1 MARAGIHRCESI
13 EGGVVID
20 RPEGPLPEKI
30 VIAPDSFKGSLTAH
44 EAASAM
50 EEGVRQLLP
59 DACVIKHPVS
69 DGGEGLVSVVTPALG
84 GCIVTTNVSG
94 PLPGQ
99 RVDARWGLS
108 SDGSTAIIEMAEAAG
123 LTLVPADRRD
133 PKITT
138 TYGVGELIRAALD
151 AGVSS
156 ILIGIGGSATND
168 GGAGMA
174 EALGIKCVDAS
185 GRTLGRGGA
194 ALLDIASIDLHGR
207 DVRLDNVE
215 VLVACDVQNTL
226 CGIQGASAVYG
237 PQKGARL
244 SDVSLLDKA
253 LLRFGTTVQSALAI
267 NVLDLPGGGAAG
279 GLGAG
284 LVAFCG
290 ASLKKGID
298 LVLQVTGFDDHLQG
312 ADLVVTGE
320 GRIDRQVRFGKAIS
334 GVVGQAKS
342 RHIPTAA
349 VVGSIEGSRE
359 SFLNDGFLVDLE
371 PIVNAY
377 TSSEEA
383 MRNAQALITER
394 TKLLI
399 QRYLSRK
406 YPT

>member
-1 MARAGIHRCESI
+1 M
-13 EGGVVID
+13 
-20 RPEGPLPEKI
+20 KI

-44 EAASAM
+44 EAASAI
-50 EEGVRQLLP
+50 EQGVLELLP
-59 DACVIKHPVS
+59 DAHIITHPIS
-69 DGGEGLVSVVTPALG
+69 DGGEGLVSVVTPAMG
-84 GCIVTTNVSG
+84 GCIVTMNVAG

-108 SDGSTAIIEMAEAAG
+108 ADGSFAIIEMAEAAG
-123 LTLVPADRRD
+123 LTLVPVDRRD

-138 TYGVGELIRAALD
+138 TYGVGELIRSALD

-174 EALGIKCVDAS
+174 EALGFKFLDAT
-185 GRTLGRGGA
+185 GTPLDRGGSG
-194 ALLDIASIDLHGR
+194 LLDIASIDAQCKDKR
-207 DVRLDNVE
+207 IDNVE

-253 LLRFGTTVQSALAI
+253 LLRFGESVRLSLGVD
-267 NVLDLPGGGAAG
+267 VLNIPGGGAAG

-290 ASLKKGID
+290 ATLKRGID

-312 ADLVVTGE
+312 ADLVITGE
-320 GRIDRQVRFGKAIS
+320 GRIDRQVRFGKALS
-334 GVVGQAKS
+334 GVVGQAK
-342 RHIPTAA
+342 RRNIPTVA
-349 VVGSIEGSRE
+349 VAGSIEGSRE
-359 SFLNDGFLVDLE
+359 DFLTDGFLNDLESLVD
-371 PIVNAY
+371 VH
-377 TSSEEA
+377 TSSDEA
-383 MRNAQALITER
+383 MRNAHALVTQR

-406 YPT
+406 YIN

>member
-1 MARAGIHRCESI
+1 MER
-13 EGGVVID
+13 GVLQV
-20 RPEGPLPEKI
+20 
-30 VIAPDSFKGSLTAH
+30 
-44 EAASAM
+44 
-50 EEGVRQLLP
+50 LP
-59 DACVIKHPVS
+59 DAHIIKHPVS

-99 RVDARWGLS
+99 RIDARWGLS
-108 SDGSTAIIEMAEAAG
+108 SDGSVAIIEMAEAAG
-123 LTLVPADRRD
+123 LTLVPVDRRD

-168 GGAGMA
+168 GGSGMA
-174 EALGIKCVDAS
+174 EALGIRFIDAS
-185 GRTLGRGGA
+185 GKPLGPGGA
-194 ALLDIASIDLHGR
+194 ALVDIVSINDQGKDAR
-207 DVRLDNVE
+207 INNVE

-244 SDVSLLDKA
+244 SDISLLDKA
-253 LLRFGTTVQSALAI
+253 LLRFGKAI
-267 NVLDLPGGGAAG
+267 QTSLGIDVFDLPGGGAAG

-290 ASLKKGID
+290 ATLKRGID
-298 LVLQVTGFDDHLQG
+298 LVLQVTGFDDHVQG

-320 GRIDRQVRFGKAIS
+320 GRIDRQVRFGKALS
-334 GVVGQAKS
+334 GVVGQAK
-342 RHIPTAA
+342 RHNVPVVA

-359 SFLNDGFLVDLE
+359 DFLSDGFLNDLE
-371 PIVNAY
+371 SLIDVH

-383 MRNAQALITER
+383 MRNAQTLIAQR

-399 QRYLSRK
+399 QRYLSRN
-406 YPT
+406 YIN

>member
-1 MARAGIHRCESI
+1 M
-13 EGGVVID
+13 
-20 RPEGPLPEKI
+20 PKKI

-44 EAASAM
+44 EAASAI
-50 EEGVRQLLP
+50 EQGVLQMFP
-59 DACVIKHPVS
+59 DATIIKHPVS
-69 DGGEGLVSVVTPALG
+69 DGGEGLVSVVTAALG

-108 SDGSTAIIEMAEAAG
+108 SDGSLAVIEMAEAAG

-133 PKITT
+133 PRITT
-138 TYGVGELIRAALD
+138 TYGVGELVRAALD
-151 AGVSS
+151 TGVSS

-174 EALGIKCVDAS
+174 EALGIRFMDKD
-185 GRTLGRGGA
+185 GKPLGRGGA
-194 ALLDIASIDLHGR
+194 ALLDIASIDVQGKDPR
-207 DVRLDNVE
+207 IGKVE
-215 VLVACDVQNTL
+215 VLTACDVQNTL
-226 CGIQGASAVYG
+226 CGVQGASAVYG

-253 LLRFGTTVQSALAI
+253 LLRYGNIIYSTLGIA
-267 NVLDLPGGGAAG
+267 VLDVPGGGAAG

-290 ASLKKGID
+290 ARLRRGID

-312 ADLVVTGE
+312 ADLVMTGE
-320 GRIDRQVRFGKAIS
+320 GRIDRQVRFGKALS
-334 GVVGQAKS
+334 GVVGQS
-342 RHIPTAA
+342 RRHHVPVLA

-359 SFLNDGFLVDLE
+359 LFLNDGFLDDLE
-371 PIVNAY
+371 PLVNPQ

-383 MRNAQALITER
+383 IRNAANLISER
-394 TKLLI
+394 SKVLI
-399 QRYLSRK
+399 QRYLSRNYLK
-406 YPT
+406 

>member
-1 MARAGIHRCESI
+1 M
-13 EGGVVID
+13 
-20 RPEGPLPEKI
+20 PKKI

-44 EAASAM
+44 DAADAM
-50 EEGVRQLLP
+50 EQGVLQVLP
-59 DACVIKHPVS
+59 DAHIIKHPVS

-99 RVDARWGLS
+99 RIDARWGLS
-108 SDGSTAIIEMAEAAG
+108 SDGSVAIIEMAEAAG
-123 LTLVPADRRD
+123 LTLVPVDRRD

-168 GGAGMA
+168 GGSGMA
-174 EALGIKCVDAS
+174 EALGIRFIDAS
-185 GRTLGRGGA
+185 GKPLGPGGA
-194 ALLDIASIDLHGR
+194 ALVDIVSINDQGKDAR
-207 DVRLDNVE
+207 INNVE

-244 SDVSLLDKA
+244 SDISLLDKA
-253 LLRFGTTVQSALAI
+253 LLRFGKAI
-267 NVLDLPGGGAAG
+267 QTSLGIDVFDLPGGGAAG

-290 ASLKKGID
+290 ATLKRGID
-298 LVLQVTGFDDHLQG
+298 LVLQVTGFDDHVQG

-320 GRIDRQVRFGKAIS
+320 GRIDRQVRFGKALS
-334 GVVGQAKS
+334 GVVGQAK
-342 RHIPTAA
+342 RHNVPVVA

-359 SFLNDGFLVDLE
+359 DFLSDGFLNDLE
-371 PIVNAY
+371 SLIDVH

-383 MRNAQALITER
+383 MRNAQTLIAQR

-399 QRYLSRK
+399 QRYLSRN
-406 YPT
+406 YIN

>member
-1 MARAGIHRCESI
+1 M
-13 EGGVVID
+13 
-20 RPEGPLPEKI
+20 PTKI

-50 EEGVRQLLP
+50 EEGVLQLLP
-59 DACVIKHPVS
+59 DAHIVKHPVS
-69 DGGEGLVSVVTPALG
+69 DGGEGLVGVVTSALG

-94 PLPGQ
+94 TLPGQ

-108 SDGSTAIIEMAEAAG
+108 SDGSFAIIEMAEAAG
-123 LTLVPADRRD
+123 LTLVPPDRRD

-156 ILIGIGGSATND
+156 IVIGIGGSATND

-174 EALGIKCVDAS
+174 EALGVRFLDAC
-185 GRTLGRGGA
+185 GNPLARGGA
-194 ALLDIASIDLHGR
+194 ALLDIAAIDAQGKDAR
-207 DVRLDNVE
+207 IDSVE

-253 LLRFGTTVQSALAI
+253 LLRFGTSVHASLGVD
-267 NVLDLPGGGAAG
+267 VLDVAGGGAAG

-284 LVAFCG
+284 FVAFCG
-290 ASLKKGID
+290 ATLKRGID
-298 LVLQVTGFDDHLQG
+298 LVLQLTGFDDHLQG
-312 ADLVVTGE
+312 ADLVITGE

-334 GVVGQAKS
+334 GIVEQAK
-342 RHIPTAA
+342 RRNIPVVA

-359 SFLNDGFLVDLE
+359 SFLNDGFLNDLE
-371 PIVNAY
+371 PLVDVH

-383 MRNAQALITER
+383 MRNAQTLIVER

-399 QRYLSRK
+399 QRYLNRK
-406 YPT
+406 YNI

>member
-1 MARAGIHRCESI
+1 M
-13 EGGVVID
+13 
-20 RPEGPLPEKI
+20 PTKI

-50 EEGVRQLLP
+50 EEGVLQLLP
-59 DACVIKHPVS
+59 DAHIVKHPVS
-69 DGGEGLVSVVTPALG
+69 DGGEGLVGVVTSALG

-94 PLPGQ
+94 TLPGQ

-108 SDGSTAIIEMAEAAG
+108 SDGSFAIIEMAEAAG
-123 LTLVPADRRD
+123 LTLVPPDRRD

-156 ILIGIGGSATND
+156 IVIGIGGSATND

-174 EALGIKCVDAS
+174 EALGVRFLDAC
-185 GRTLGRGGA
+185 GNPLARGGA
-194 ALLDIASIDLHGR
+194 ALLDIAAIDAQGKDAR
-207 DVRLDNVE
+207 IDSVE

-253 LLRFGTTVQSALAI
+253 LLRFGTSVHASLGVDVL
-267 NVLDLPGGGAAG
+267 NVAGGGAAG

-290 ASLKKGID
+290 ATLKRGID
-298 LVLQVTGFDDHLQG
+298 LVLQITGFDDHLQG
-312 ADLVVTGE
+312 ADLVITGE

-334 GVVGQAKS
+334 GIVEQAK
-342 RHIPTAA
+342 RRNIPVAA

-359 SFLNDGFLVDLE
+359 SFLNDGFLSDLE
-371 PIVNAY
+371 SLVDVH

-383 MRNAQALITER
+383 MRNAQTLIVER

-399 QRYLSRK
+399 QRYLNRK
-406 YPT
+406 YNI

>member
-1 MARAGIHRCESI
+1 M
-13 EGGVVID
+13 
-20 RPEGPLPEKI
+20 KI
-30 VIAPDSFKGSLTAH
+30 IIAPDSFKGSLTAH
-44 EAASAM
+44 EAALAI
-50 EEGVRQLLP
+50 EQGVLQLLP
-59 DACVIKHPVS
+59 DAHIVKHPVS
-69 DGGEGLVSVVTPALG
+69 DGGEGLVNIVTPALG

-108 SDGSTAIIEMAEAAG
+108 SDGSLAIIEMAEAAG

-151 AGVSS
+151 ASVAS

-174 EALGIKCVDAS
+174 EALGVRFTDAS
-185 GRTLGRGGA
+185 GNPLGRGGA
-194 ALLDIASIDLHGR
+194 ALIDIASVDVHGR
-207 DVRLDNVE
+207 DMRLDTVE

-226 CGIQGASAVYG
+226 CGVQGASAVYG

-244 SDVSLLDKA
+244 SDVALLDKA
-253 LLRFGTTVQSALAI
+253 LLRFGKTVHASLGVE
-267 NVLDLPGGGAAG
+267 VLDVPGGGAAG

-290 ASLKKGID
+290 ARLKRGID

-312 ADLVVTGE
+312 ADLVITGE
-320 GRIDRQVRFGKAIS
+320 GRIDRQVRFGKALS
-334 GVVGQAKS
+334 SVVGQA
-342 RHIPTAA
+342 RLCNIPAVA
-349 VVGSIEGSRE
+349 VVGSIEGSP
-359 SFLNDGFLVDLE
+359 SAFLNEGFLADLE
-371 PIVNAY
+371 PLVNAA

-383 MRNAQALITER
+383 MRNAQTLVTER

-406 YPT
+406 YTS

>member
-1 MARAGIHRCESI
+1 
-13 EGGVVID
+13 V
-20 RPEGPLPEKI
+20 PTKI
-30 VIAPDSFKGSLTAH
+30 VIAPDSFKGSLTAP
-44 EAASAM
+44 EAAAAM
-50 EEGVRQLLP
+50 EKGVLQLLP
-59 DACVIKHPVS
+59 NAHIRKHPVS
-69 DGGEGLVSVVTPALG
+69 DGGEGLVGVVTSALG

-94 PLPGQ
+94 PLPDQ

-108 SDGSTAIIEMAEAAG
+108 SDGSFAIIEMAEAAG

-156 ILIGIGGSATND
+156 ILIGIGGSATTD
-168 GGAGMA
+168 GGVGMA
-174 EALGIKCVDAS
+174 EALGVRFMDAR
-185 GRTLGRGGA
+185 GEPLGRGGA
-194 ALLDIASIDLHGR
+194 ALLDIAAIDTRGKDLR
-207 DVRLDNVE
+207 IDNVE

-253 LLRFGTTVQSALAI
+253 LLRFGKSVHTSLGVD
-267 NVLDLPGGGAAG
+267 VLDVPGGGAAG

-290 ASLKKGID
+290 ATLRRGID

-312 ADLVVTGE
+312 TDLVLTGE
-320 GRIDRQVRFGKAIS
+320 GRIDRQVRFGKVIS
-334 GVVGQAKS
+334 GIVEQAK
-342 RHIPTAA
+342 RRNIPVAA
-349 VVGSIEGSRE
+349 IVGSIEGSRE
-359 SFLNDGFLVDLE
+359 SYLNDGFLNDLE
-371 PIVNAY
+371 PLVDVH
-377 TSSEEA
+377 TSTEEA
-383 MRNAQALITER
+383 MRNARTLIVER

-399 QRYLSRK
+399 QRYLNRK
-406 YPT
+406 YNH

>member
-1 MARAGIHRCESI
+1 M
-13 EGGVVID
+13 VD
-20 RPEGPLPEKI
+20 RPDTALPKKI

-44 EAASAM
+44 EAAAAM
-50 EEGVRQLLP
+50 EQGVLQLLP
-59 DACVIKHPVS
+59 DACIIRHPIS

-99 RVDARWGLS
+99 RIDARWGLS

-174 EALGIKCVDAS
+174 EALGVKFIDEG
-185 GRTLGRGGA
+185 GRLLGRGGA

-226 CGIQGASAVYG
+226 CGVQGASAVYG

-253 LLRFGTTVQSALAI
+253 LLRFGKAVHRALDI
-267 NVLDLPGGGAAG
+267 DVLDLPGGGAAG
-279 GLGAG
+279 GMGAG

-290 ASLKKGID
+290 ASLKRGID

-312 ADLVVTGE
+312 ADLVLTGE
-320 GRIDRQVRFGKAIS
+320 GRIDRQVRFGKALS
-334 GVVGQAKS
+334 GVVGQAKH
-342 RHIPTAA
+342 RNIPVAA

-359 SFLNDGFLVDLE
+359 SFLNDGFLNDLE
-371 PIVNAY
+371 SLVDVH

-383 MRNAQALITER
+383 MRNAQTLIAEK

-406 YPT
+406 YTS

>member
-1 MARAGIHRCESI
+1 M
-13 EGGVVID
+13 
-20 RPEGPLPEKI
+20 KI

-44 EAASAM
+44 EASAAM
-50 EEGVRQLLP
+50 EAGVLQLLP
-59 DACVIKHPVS
+59 DAHVLKHPVS
-69 DGGEGLVSVVTPALG
+69 DGGEGLVAVVTSALG

-108 SDGSTAIIEMAEAAG
+108 SDGSLAIIEMAEAAG

-133 PKITT
+133 PKVTT

-156 ILIGIGGSATND
+156 IVIGIGGSATND
-168 GGAGMA
+168 AGAGMA
-174 EALGIKCVDAS
+174 EALGVKFVDAE
-185 GRTLGRGGA
+185 GKPLVRGGA
-194 ALLDIASIDLHGR
+194 GLLGIAAIDAQGK
-207 DVRLDNVE
+207 DVRIDNVE

-244 SDVSLLDKA
+244 SDVALLDKA
-253 LLRFGTTVQSALAI
+253 LLRFGRCVHASLGVD
-267 NVLDLPGGGAAG
+267 VLDVAGGGAAG

-290 ASLKKGID
+290 ATLKRGID

-312 ADLVVTGE
+312 ADLVITGE

-334 GVVGQAKS
+334 GIVEQAK
-342 RHIPTAA
+342 RHNIPVAA
-349 VVGSIEGSRE
+349 VVGSIEGARE
-359 SFLNDGFLVDLE
+359 SFLNDGFLNDLE
-371 PIVNAY
+371 SLIDVH
-377 TSSEEA
+377 TSPEEA
-383 MRNAQALITER
+383 MRNAQTLDAER

-399 QRYLSRK
+399 QRYLNRK
-406 YPT
+406 YND

>member
-1 MARAGIHRCESI
+1 MER
-13 EGGVVID
+13 GVL
-20 RPEGPLPEKI
+20 E
-30 VIAPDSFKGSLTAH
+30 
-44 EAASAM
+44 
-50 EEGVRQLLP
+50 LLP
-59 DACVIKHPVS
+59 DAHIIKLPIS

-108 SDGSTAIIEMAEAAG
+108 SDGTLAIIEMAEASG
-123 LTLVPADRRD
+123 LTRVPADRRD

-151 AGVSS
+151 AGVTS
-156 ILIGIGGSATND
+156 LLVGIGGSSTND

-174 EALGIKCVDAS
+174 EALGVRFLDAN
-185 GRTLGRGGA
+185 GVPLNRGGA
-194 ALLDIASIDLHGR
+194 ALVDIASIDDR
-207 DVRLDNVE
+207 AKDPRLDKIE
-215 VLVACDVQNTL
+215 FLVACDVQNTL

-237 PQKGARL
+237 PQKGAKL

-253 LLRFGTTVQSALAI
+253 LLRYGKVVHDDLGI
-267 NVLDLPGGGAAG
+267 DLLDLPGGGAAG

-290 ASLKKGID
+290 ATLKSGIE
-298 LVLQVTGFDDHLQG
+298 LVLQVTGFDDLLQG
-312 ADLVVTGE
+312 ADLVITGE
-320 GRIDRQVRFGKAIS
+320 GRIDQQVRFGKALS
-334 GVVGQAKS
+334 GVVGQAKRRNIS
-342 RHIPTAA
+342 VTA

-359 SFLNDGFLVDLE
+359 AFLSDGFLDDIESLVG
-371 PIVNAY
+371 VH

-383 MRNAQALITER
+383 MRNAEPLVAER

-399 QRYLSRK
+399 QRYLNRK
-406 YPT
+406 YSN

>member
-1 MARAGIHRCESI
+1 LSK
-13 EGGVVID
+13 
-20 RPEGPLPEKI
+20 KI

-44 EAASAM
+44 EAADAM
-50 EEGVRQLLP
+50 ERGVLQLLP
-59 DACVIKHPVS
+59 DAQIIKHPVS

-84 GCIVTTNVSG
+84 GCIVTTTVSG

-108 SDGSTAIIEMAEAAG
+108 SDGSFAIIEMAEAAG
-123 LTLVPADRRD
+123 LTLVPTDRRD

-138 TYGVGELIRAALD
+138 TYGVGELLRAALD

-168 GGAGMA
+168 GGVGMA
-174 EALGIKCVDAS
+174 EALGVRFIDVS
-185 GRTLGRGGA
+185 GRPLVRGGA
-194 ALLDIASIDLHGR
+194 ALVDLSSIDDQGKDER
-207 DVRLDNVE
+207 IDTVE

-226 CGIQGASAVYG
+226 CGTQGASAVYG

-253 LLRFGTTVQSALAI
+253 LLRFGKTVQADLGVD
-267 NVLDLPGGGAAG
+267 VLDVPGGGAAG

-290 ASLKKGID
+290 ATLKRGID
-298 LVLQVTGFDDHLQG
+298 LVLQVTGFDDHVQG
-312 ADLVVTGE
+312 ADLVITGE
-320 GRIDRQVRFGKAIS
+320 GRIDQQVRFGKALS
-334 GVVGQAKS
+334 GVVGQAK
-342 RHIPTAA
+342 RCNIPVAA

-359 SFLNDGFLVDLE
+359 SFLNDGFLNDLE
-371 PIVNAY
+371 PLVDVH

-383 MRNAQALITER
+383 MHNAQTLIAER

-399 QRYLSRK
+399 QRYLSRN
-406 YPT
+406 YTS

>member
-1 MARAGIHRCESI
+1 MPKTII
-13 EGGVVID
+13 
-20 RPEGPLPEKI
+20 
-30 VIAPDSFKGSLTAH
+30 IAPDSFKGSLTAH
-44 EAASAM
+44 EAASAI
-50 EEGVRQLLP
+50 EQGVLELLP
-59 DACVIKHPVS
+59 DAHIIKHPVS

-99 RVDARWGLS
+99 YVDARWGLS
-108 SDGSTAIIEMAEAAG
+108 SDGSFAVIEMAEAAG

-133 PKITT
+133 PKITS

-174 EALGIKCVDAS
+174 EALGVRFIDAV
-185 GRTLGRGGA
+185 GNLLGRGGA
-194 ALLDIASIDLHGR
+194 ALLDIASIDVQGR
-207 DVRLDNVE
+207 DARIDDVE

-226 CGIQGASAVYG
+226 CGTQGASAVYG

-244 SDVSLLDKA
+244 SDVALLDKA
-253 LLRFGTTVQSALAI
+253 LLRFGKTVRSALGI
-267 NVLDLPGGGAAG
+267 DVLDLPGGGAAG

-290 ASLKKGID
+290 ATLKRGID
-298 LVLQVTGFDDHLQG
+298 LVLQATGFDDHLQG
-312 ADLVVTGE
+312 ADLIITGE
-320 GRIDRQVRFGKAIS
+320 GRIDRQARFGKALS
-334 GVVGQAKS
+334 GVVGQAKL
-342 RHIPTAA
+342 RNIPVVA
-349 VVGSIEGSRE
+349 VVGSIEGSPKL
-359 SFLNDGFLVDLE
+359 FLNDAFLVDLE
-371 PIVNAY
+371 SLVDAT

-383 MRNAQALITER
+383 MRSAQTLITKR

-406 YPT
+406 YTS

>member
-312 ADLVVTGE
+312 DRKSVV
-320 GRIDRQVRFGKAIS
+320 
-334 GVVGQAKS
+334 
-342 RHIPTAA
+342 
-349 VVGSIEGSRE
+349 
-359 SFLNDGFLVDLE
+359 
-371 PIVNAY
+371 
-377 TSSEEA
+377 
-383 MRNAQALITER
+383 
-394 TKLLI
+394 
-399 QRYLSRK
+399 
-406 YPT
+406 

>member
-1 MARAGIHRCESI
+1 MAT
-13 EGGVVID
+13 
-20 RPEGPLPEKI
+20 KI
-30 VIAPDSFKGSLTAH
+30 LIAPDSFKGSLTAY

-50 EEGVRQLLP
+50 EAGVLQLLP
-59 DACVIKHPVS
+59 DAHILKHPVS
-69 DGGEGLVSVVTPALG
+69 DGGEGLVSVVTSALG

-108 SDGSTAIIEMAEAAG
+108 SDGSLAIIEMAEAAG
-123 LTLVPADRRD
+123 LTLVPFDRRD

-156 ILIGIGGSATND
+156 MVIGIGGSATND

-174 EALGIKCVDAS
+174 EALGVKFVDTS
-185 GRTLGRGGA
+185 GKPLARGGA
-194 ALLDIASIDLHGR
+194 ALLDIATIDAQAK
-207 DVRLDNVE
+207 DVRINKVE

-244 SDVSLLDKA
+244 SDVALLDKA
-253 LLRFGTTVQSALAI
+253 LLRFGKCIHASLGVD
-267 NVLDLPGGGAAG
+267 VLDVAGGGAAG

-290 ASLKKGID
+290 ATLKRGID

-312 ADLVVTGE
+312 SDLVITGE
-320 GRIDRQVRFGKAIS
+320 GRIDRQVLFGKAIS
-334 GVVGQAKS
+334 GIVEQAK
-342 RHIPTAA
+342 RRNIPVSA
-349 VVGSIEGSRE
+349 VVGSIEGPRE
-359 SFLNDGFLVDLE
+359 SFLNDGFLSDLE
-371 PIVNAY
+371 SLVDVH

-383 MRNAQALITER
+383 MRNAQTLIAER

-399 QRYLSRK
+399 QRYLNRK
-406 YPT
+406 YND

>member
-1 MARAGIHRCESI
+1 
-13 EGGVVID
+13 V
-20 RPEGPLPEKI
+20 PTKI

-50 EEGVRQLLP
+50 EEGVLQVLP
-59 DACVIKHPVS
+59 DARILKHPVS
-69 DGGEGLVSVVTPALG
+69 DGGEGLVGVVTSALG

-108 SDGSTAIIEMAEAAG
+108 ADGSFAIIEMAEAAG
-123 LTLVPADRRD
+123 LMLVPADRRD

-138 TYGVGELIRAALD
+138 TYGVGELIRTALD

-174 EALGIKCVDAS
+174 EALGIRCVDA
-185 GRTLGRGGA
+185 GGKPLGHGGA
-194 ALLDIASIDLHGR
+194 ALLDIAAIDVQGK
-207 DVRLDNVE
+207 DVRVDNVE

-253 LLRFGTTVQSALAI
+253 LFRFGKSVHASLGVD
-267 NVLDLPGGGAAG
+267 VLDVPGGGAAG

-290 ASLKKGID
+290 ATLKRGID

-312 ADLVVTGE
+312 ADLVITGE

-334 GVVGQAKS
+334 GIVEQSK
-342 RHIPTAA
+342 RRNIPVAA

-359 SFLNDGFLVDLE
+359 SFLNDGFLNDLE
-371 PIVNAY
+371 PLVDVH
-377 TSSEEA
+377 TSTEEA
-383 MRNAQALITER
+383 MRNARTLIVER

-399 QRYLSRK
+399 QRYLNRK
-406 YPT
+406 YNN

>member
-1 MARAGIHRCESI
+1 M
-13 EGGVVID
+13 
-20 RPEGPLPEKI
+20 PTKI

-50 EEGVRQLLP
+50 EQGVLQLLP
-59 DACVIKHPVS
+59 DAHILKHPVS
-69 DGGEGLVSVVTPALG
+69 DGGEGLVGVVTSALG

-108 SDGSTAIIEMAEAAG
+108 SDGSFAIIEMAEAAG

-156 ILIGIGGSATND
+156 IVIGIGGSATND

-174 EALGIKCVDAS
+174 EALGVRFVDAS
-185 GRTLGRGGA
+185 GKALGRGGA
-194 ALLDIASIDLHGR
+194 ALLDIAAIDTQGK
-207 DVRLDNVE
+207 DVRIDNVE

-253 LLRFGTTVQSALAI
+253 LLRFGKSVHASLGVD
-267 NVLDLPGGGAAG
+267 VLDVAGGGAAG

-290 ASLKKGID
+290 ATLKRGID
-298 LVLQVTGFDDHLQG
+298 VVLQVTGFDDHLQG
-312 ADLVVTGE
+312 ADLVITGE

-334 GVVGQAKS
+334 GVVEQAK
-342 RHIPTAA
+342 RHNIPVAA

-359 SFLNDGFLVDLE
+359 SFLNDGFLNDLE
-371 PIVNAY
+371 PLVDVH

-383 MRNAQALITER
+383 MRNAQTLIVER

-399 QRYLSRK
+399 QRYLNRK
-406 YPT
+406 YNN

>member
-1 MARAGIHRCESI
+1 
-13 EGGVVID
+13 
-20 RPEGPLPEKI
+20 
-30 VIAPDSFKGSLTAH
+30 
-44 EAASAM
+44 M
-50 EEGVRQLLP
+50 EEGVLQVLP
-59 DACVIKHPVS
+59 DARILKHPVS
-69 DGGEGLVSVVTPALG
+69 DGGEGLVGVVTSALG
-84 GCIVTTNVSG
+84 GCMVTTNVSG

-108 SDGSTAIIEMAEAAG
+108 SDGSFAIIEMAEAAG
-123 LTLVPADRRD
+123 LMLVPADRRD

-174 EALGIKCVDAS
+174 EALGVRFVDAA
-185 GRTLGRGGA
+185 GQPLDRGGA
-194 ALLDIASIDLHGR
+194 ALLNIAAIDAQGKDAR
-207 DVRLDNVE
+207 IDNVE

-244 SDVSLLDKA
+244 SDVALLDKA
-253 LLRFGTTVQSALAI
+253 LLRFGKAVHASLGVD
-267 NVLDLPGGGAAG
+267 VLDVPGGGAAG

-290 ASLKKGID
+290 ATLKRGID

-312 ADLVVTGE
+312 ADLVLTGE

-334 GVVGQAKS
+334 GVVEQAN
-342 RHIPTAA
+342 RNNIPVAA

-359 SFLNDGFLVDLE
+359 TFLNDGFLNDLE
-371 PIVNAY
+371 PLVDAH
-377 TSSEEA
+377 TSTEEA
-383 MRNAQALITER
+383 MRNARTLVVER

-399 QRYLSRK
+399 QRYLNRK
-406 YPT
+406 YNN

>member
-1 MARAGIHRCESI
+1 
-13 EGGVVID
+13 
-20 RPEGPLPEKI
+20 LPKKI

-44 EAASAM
+44 EAADAM
-50 EEGVRQLLP
+50 ERGVLQVLP
-59 DACVIKHPVS
+59 DAHIIKHPVS

-99 RVDARWGLS
+99 RIDARWGLS
-108 SDGSTAIIEMAEAAG
+108 SDGSVAIIEMAEAAG
-123 LTLVPADRRD
+123 LTLVPVDRRD

-168 GGAGMA
+168 GGSGMA
-174 EALGIKCVDAS
+174 EALGIRFIDAS
-185 GRTLGRGGA
+185 GKPLGPGGA
-194 ALLDIASIDLHGR
+194 ALVDIVSINDQGKDAR
-207 DVRLDNVE
+207 INNVE

-244 SDVSLLDKA
+244 SDISLLDKA
-253 LLRFGTTVQSALAI
+253 LLRFGKAI
-267 NVLDLPGGGAAG
+267 QTSLGIDVFDLPGGGAAG

-290 ASLKKGID
+290 ATLKRGID
-298 LVLQVTGFDDHLQG
+298 LVLQVTGFDDHVQG

-320 GRIDRQVRFGKAIS
+320 GRIDRQVRFGKALS
-334 GVVGQAKS
+334 GVVGQAK
-342 RHIPTAA
+342 RHNVPVVA

-359 SFLNDGFLVDLE
+359 DFLSDGFLNDLE
-371 PIVNAY
+371 SLIDVH

-383 MRNAQALITER
+383 MRNAQTLIAQR

-399 QRYLSRK
+399 QRYLSRN
-406 YPT
+406 YIN